1 MSSLLHFLES
11 HSCLSVLLPCVF
23 SCIANLISFAF
34 PCNEFLVCVI
44 PFVLKRVPCMF
55 PHVFLP
61 ALHRFATIILFPV
74 CSPVRY
80 TDRYRLSLFWSYVTQ
95 RYSHRREGLPRSV
108 GVGLR
113 EVGEINLD
121 FIINKSCLPVPSF
134 FRCFFFRRR
143 LCNLPVKATFC
154 IAE

>member
-80 TDRYRLSLFWSYVTQ
+80 IDRYRSTI
-95 RYSHRREGLPRSV
+95 RYEPVLELCHATLLPQKRRPSEKRWRRTTGGWR
-108 GVGLR
+108 
-113 EVGEINLD
+113 
-121 FIINKSCLPVPSF
+121 NKF
-134 FRCFFFRRR
+134 GFHH
-143 LCNLPVKATFC
+143 K
-154 IAE
+154 